1 MVNLPTI
8 LFNDENRTLQ
18 FKLMDS
24 EGSAPVD
31 LTSMTIEFS
40 LGDAS
45 TTPQFQGNMSIT
57 GAAAGECEIT
67 LTPAQINGLTA
78 GRLRYTI
85 RQTAPVNRV
94 LQLGNV
100 TVQVTFA

>member
-1 MVNLPTI
+1 MENLPTI
-8 LFNDENRTLQ
+8 IFNDEDRTLQ
-18 FKLMDS
+18 FTLMDS

-31 LTSMTIEFS
+31 LTSMTIQFS

-45 TTPQFQGNMSIT
+45 TTPQFQSNMTIT
-57 GAAAGECEIT
+57 GATDGEVEIT
-67 LTPAQINGLTA
+67 LTPAQINALTA

-94 LQLGNV
+94 LQYGFVNV
-100 TVQVTFA
+100 AITF

>member
-1 MVNLPTI
+1 MENLPTI
-8 LFNDENRTLQ
+8 LFNNENRTLQ

-24 EGSAPVD
+24 EGSAAIN
-31 LTSMTIEFS
+31 LTGMTIQFS

-45 TTPQFQGNMSIT
+45 TTAQFQGNMSIT

-67 LTPAQINGLTA
+67 LAPANINALTT

-94 LQLGNV
+94 LQYGFV
-100 TVQVTFA
+100 SVAITF